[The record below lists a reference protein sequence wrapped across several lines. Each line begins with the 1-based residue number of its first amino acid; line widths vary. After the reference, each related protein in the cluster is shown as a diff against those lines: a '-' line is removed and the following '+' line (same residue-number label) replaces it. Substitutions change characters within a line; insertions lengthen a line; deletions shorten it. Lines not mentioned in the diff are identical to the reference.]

1 MIAAVT
7 EWSERAM
14 GGWGC
19 PHEIGG
25 KCTRIRGFDC
35 DPGMK
40 GCVLFGRFRFS
51 NENKN
56 RGVKIPR
63 PVDRRPDDGALDD
76 HRPDPTKPSS
86 R

>member
-1 MIAAVT
+1 M
-7 EWSERAM
+7 S
-14 GGWGC
+14 GWGC

-25 KCTRIRGFDC
+25 RCTRIKGFEC

-56 RGVKIPR
+56 RSPKPR
-63 PVDRRPDDGALDD
+63 RTVDRQPDEGAHDD
-76 HRPDPTKPSS
+76 HQPAAKKPTPPNS